1 MRRRRESER
10 RETVNMVVAV
20 GERRVSVSSM

>member
-20 GERRVSVSSM
+20 GERSGSARSM

>member
-20 GERRVSVSSM
+20 GERRGSERSM